1 MERDPAELEARIAQL
16 EKALRVAMREAE
28 QVRRQAERAEK
39 FALRSKQAML
49 GSHKELQANVTEL
62 EQLTRE
68 LSEAKAA
75 AERASDAKGR
85 FVATISH
92 ELRTPMNGILGT
104 AELLLQET
112 LSPDQAELVQVI
124 HRSSRGLLS
133 LINDV
138 LDFTK
143 AESNR
148 IEIERIRFDLH
159 KVLHAVIDLEANAAH
174 AKAVNVR
181 LDVDADVP
189 RLVVGDPVRLRQVL
203 LNLLDNAIKFTARG
217 EVALAVRR
225 APAHS
230 ERLEFRVRD
239 TGIGIPPHALASIFE
254 PFTQA
259 DSSTTRRFGGTGLGL
274 AICKRLVELMGG
286 EIEVESVPDH
296 GSTFRFQARL
306 PAAAEGDGALAET
319 SFRQAPS
326 SPLSARVLVVDDN
339 PVNRLIA
346 ARMLERLG
354 CSVLTVADGVD
365 AVRRVGDEDFDAVFM
380 DCSMPGMDG
389 YQATAAIRALPE
401 PRRSVRVIAMTAH
414 ALTGDRQVCLEA
426 GMDDYIS
433 KPMEL
438 GKLRAKLVENLDAR
452 TSPALPHGASSP
464 AESPREPLGADV
476 RRSA

>member
-1 MERDPAELEARIAQL
+1 MERDPAGLDARIAQL
-16 EKALRVAMREAE
+16 EKALRVATRDAE
-28 QVRRQAERAEK
+28 QVRRQAERAEN

-49 GSHKELQANVTEL
+49 GMHKELQATVTDL

-68 LSEAKAA
+68 LSAAKVA
-75 AERASDAKGR
+75 AERASEAKGR

-104 AELLLQET
+104 AELLLQES
-112 LSPDQAELVQVI
+112 LSPDQSELVQVI

-174 AKAVNVR
+174 AKAVRV
-181 LDVDADVP
+181 LLEIDAVVP
-189 RLVVGDPVRLRQVL
+189 RWVVGDPVRLRQVL
-203 LNLLDNAIKFTARG
+203 LNLLDNAIKFTERG
-217 EVALAVRR
+217 EVKLEAHR
-225 APAHS
+225 AQGDP
-230 ERLEFRVRD
+230 ELLEFRIRD
-239 TGIGIPPHALASIFE
+239 SGIGIPPHALASIFE

-274 AICKRLVELMGG
+274 AICKRLVQLMGG
-286 EIEVESVPDH
+286 EIGVDSVPDH

-306 PAAAEGDGALAET
+306 PAAAAGDGSLAET
-319 SFRQAPS
+319 SYRQAPS

-346 ARMLERLG
+346 TRMLERLG
-354 CSVLTVADGVD
+354 CSVLTVADGAE
-365 AVRRVGDEDFDAVFM
+365 AVKRVADEDFDAVFM

-389 YQATAAIRALPE
+389 YQATAAIRALPK

-414 ALTGDRQVCLEA
+414 ALSGDRQICLEA
-426 GMDDYIS
+426 GMDDYLS

-438 GKLRAKLVENLDAR
+438 AKLRAKLVENLDAR
-452 TSPALPHGASSP
+452 TAPALPAGANSLEQTQCDRHGAD
-464 AESPREPLGADV
+464 ARL
-476 RRSA
+476 SA